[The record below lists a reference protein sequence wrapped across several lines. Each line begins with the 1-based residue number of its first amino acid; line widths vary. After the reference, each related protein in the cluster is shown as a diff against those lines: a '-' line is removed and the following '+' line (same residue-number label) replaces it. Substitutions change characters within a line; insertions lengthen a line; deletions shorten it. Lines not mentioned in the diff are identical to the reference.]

1 MVFKLLYSLIKK
13 ISLKQTRLFVNT
25 SAMITDNKK
34 KFIIMWYQ
42 KRRHTSAVIEK
53 ILIKINYL
61 YLKKIKNL

>member
-25 SAMITDNKK
+25 SAMITDKK

-42 KRRHTSAVIEK
+42 KRTHTSAVIEK
-53 ILIKINYL
+53 KIKINYL
-61 YLKKIKNL
+61 YLKKNKNL

>member
-25 SAMITDNKK
+25 SAMITDKKK

-42 KRRHTSAVIEK
+42 KRTHTSAVLNLK
-53 ILIKINYL
+53 IKINYL
-61 YLKKIKNL
+61 YLKKNKDL